1 MELRGFEDSPEKERS
16 QRATRQ
22 KQQEKEKQEREREK
36 AKKQAA
42 SEEAAEAA
50 KKETQQLQ
58 QQGQS
63 LSSVEEGVASMHNY
77 LCSKMVPN
85 CRDDTENVRQ
95 ACLV

>member
-22 KQQEKEKQEREREK
+22 KQQEKEKQEKQEREREK

-42 SEEAAEAA
+42 CEEAEAA
-50 KKETQQLQ
+50 KKEPQLLQ

-63 LSSVEEGVASMHNY
+63 LSSVEEVETSLLQNLKRLSY
-77 LCSKMVPN
+77 KSDYVEL
-85 CRDDTENVRQ
+85 
-95 ACLV
+95 

>member
-42 SEEAAEAA
+42 SEEAVEAA
-50 KKETQQLQ
+50 KKGPQLQ
-58 QQGQS
+58 QQGQR
-63 LSSVEEGVASMHNY
+63 LSSVEEVVNIFAPEFEKALIKVIVLS
-77 LCSKMVPN
+77 
-85 CRDDTENVRQ
+85 
-95 ACLV
+95 